1 MQYATAP
8 AVRRL
13 LVLAGALA
21 AGLFAL
27 RCARSAPETLTIERG
42 TSGCLG
48 SAVIDSFEIAP
59 GGAITWDAHG
69 RSARRFQLTPAE
81 QAALV
86 AAMQLPGDDAEAR
99 EFHHWLRVDGGD
111 ELFAGTARGQGLNRL
126 LESALDRHLGEWLS
140 TLGEHQLLLAARV
153 GERRYR
159 VHVDDTGTMTVKRGD
174 TVLVTERLTRDQHV
188 SFYEHLLGR
197 VAVPAEAGDMVGR
210 IVVAGAMLPVS
221 LADEGAPRLAFVWR
235 ALRDAD
241 YEP

>member
-8 AVRRL
+8 AVRRI

-21 AGLFAL
+21 AGLLAL
-27 RCARSAPETLTIERG
+27 RCTRSGPETLTIERG

-59 GGAITWDAHG
+59 GGAVTWDGPG
-69 RSARRFQLTPAE
+69 RSARRFLLTPAE
-81 QAALV
+81 QTALV
-86 AAMQLPGDDAEAR
+86 DAMQLPDDDAEAQ
-99 EFHHWLRVDGGD
+99 EFHYWLRVDGGD
-111 ELFAGTARGQGLNRL
+111 ELFAGTARAQGLNRL

-140 TLGEHQLLLAARV
+140 ALGEHQLLLAARV

-159 VHVDDTGTMTVKRGD
+159 VHVARDGVLTLKRGG
-174 TVLVTERLTRDQHV
+174 TVLHREQLTREQQV
-188 SFYEHLLGR
+188 LFYEHLLGR

-210 IVVAGAMLPVS
+210 LVVAGALLPVS
-221 LADEGAPRLAFVWR
+221 LERGAGLELVWA

-241 YEP
+241 SEP